1 MNKTTSLR
9 KTLFLTLIIVVTV
22 VTTIISSLSL
32 LKDEAIKTHLEIA
45 KLHANTLSD
54 QVTQTFNNINLLSSN
69 LVSVINTQEDF
80 STLKSSFNKIL
91 YNNPFVR
98 SINILDSNRNV
109 IYSSNELNKG
119 LYIKIN
125 DFYPK
130 PLFNQS
136 VLRFGLPWIGRDL
149 IDGANITHMDKI
161 DKDDLSFI
169 PVLKYFEL
177 EEKEFYILI
186 NINSEYFINR
196 YIENLD
202 NSFAYIDLYRI
213 DGFLLF
219 SSDENINPGSLI
231 EKRNLYNKS
240 LNSSQSWGI
249 ESFNT
254 KDYITS
260 YKLTD
265 VFPLNIAIRIDLEDS
280 LKDWEEKTSNISIL
294 IITLV
299 LISAILVVTL
309 IYKYHLEKEVE
320 LKFQRKQIK
329 EQKKFQT
336 LFEQT
341 IFLAAI
347 MKSNADLSQVN
358 NKGLEYL
365 QEDLQEA
372 LGKKFWEFSC
382 WEEEQKEYLKQI
394 ILNTDLQS
402 GVFQEEILINN
413 KNKEKRVIE
422 LSLIPLNVDGE
433 IELVAL
439 GLDITQRKQREE
451 ELKQAYIVFQN
462 AHDGIMIT
470 DEYTN
475 IINVNSAFEKSTGFS
490 IEDAYM
496 KTPTI
501 LQSGI
506 HTKEF
511 YTKMWQELNEFGFWE
526 GDLIN
531 RKKNNEIFN
540 EYITIS
546 AVYDENEKVKNYIGI
561 FSDTTSQKKQEDK
574 LKEQEQLLHQ
584 QSKMAAMGEM
594 IENIAHQWRQPLS
607 VISTIATGIKF
618 KKELGIYDES
628 EELLELE
635 KINES
640 SQYLSETIEDFRDFL
655 RTDKPKSLFNIINT
669 FDKSLNLISSKFKN
683 REINIHKDIENIS
696 LYGIEN
702 ELVQVFLNIFNNTKD
717 ALENKKV
724 EYKILL
730 IEVKQNNSM
739 ANIKII
745 DNGGGINEEII
756 DRIFEPY
763 FTTKHKSQ
771 GTGIGLYMS
780 REIIVKHMNGEIK
793 CYNTQTEYEG
803 KSYNGAC
810 FEINIPIK
818 N

>member
-1 MNKTTSLR
+1 MNKTTSLG
-9 KTLFLTLIIVVTV
+9 KTLFLSLIIVVTV
-22 VTTIISSLSL
+22 VTAIISSLSL

-69 LVSVINTQEDF
+69 LISVINTQEEF
-80 STLKSSFNKIL
+80 STLNSRFNKIL

-98 SINILDSNRNV
+98 SINILDSNRNI

-119 LYIKIN
+119 LHIKIN

-149 IDGANITHMDKI
+149 IDASNVTHMDSI
-161 DKDDLSFI
+161 DKKDLSFI

-177 EEKEFYILI
+177 EQKEFYILI
-186 NINSEYFINR
+186 AINSEYFVNR

-219 SSDENINPGSLI
+219 SSDENISPGTLI
-231 EKRNLYNKS
+231 KKRNLYNES
-240 LNSSQSWGI
+240 LKSSQSWGI
-249 ESFNT
+249 ESFKT
-254 KDYITS
+254 KEYITS
-260 YKLTD
+260 YKLTN
-265 VFPLNIAIRIDLEDS
+265 VFPLNIAIRIDVEES

-294 IITLV
+294 IISLV
-299 LISAILVVTL
+299 LVSAILVVAL
-309 IYKYHLEKEVE
+309 IFKYHLEKEVE

-347 MKSNADLSQVN
+347 MKRNADLTQVN

-365 QEDLQEA
+365 QEDLKEA
-372 LGKKFWEFSC
+372 LTKKFWELSC
-382 WEEEQKEYLKQI
+382 WEKEQSEYLKQI
-394 ILNTDLQS
+394 ILNMDLQAE
-402 GVFQEEILINN
+402 VFQDEITL
-413 KNKEKRVIE
+413 KNTRGEKRVLE
-422 LSLIPLNVDGE
+422 LSLIPLNIDGE
-433 IELVAL
+433 LELVAL

-470 DEYTN
+470 NKDTN

-490 IEDAYM
+490 IEDVYM
-496 KTPTI
+496 KSPNI

-506 HTKEF
+506 HTNEF
-511 YTKMWQELNEFGFWE
+511 YSKMWQELNEFGFWE

-531 RKKNNEIFN
+531 KKKNGEVFN

-546 AVYDENEKVKNYIGI
+546 AVYDEEENVKNYIGI
-561 FSDTTSQKKQEDK
+561 FSDTTNQKKQEER

-618 KKELGIYDES
+618 KKELGIYDEK
-628 EELLELE
+628 EEFLELE

-669 FDKSLNLISSKFKN
+669 FDKSLKLISSKFKN
-683 REINIHKDIENIS
+683 REINIHKDIENVS

-702 ELVQVFLNIFNNTKD
+702 ELVQVFLNVFNNAKD
-717 ALENKKV
+717 ALENKKI
-724 EYKILL
+724 ENKILL
-730 IEVKQNNSM
+730 IEVKEDNSI
-739 ANIKII
+739 ANIKIT
-745 DNGGGINEEII
+745 DNGGGIKEEII

-763 FTTKHKSQ
+763 FTTKHQSQ

-780 REIIVKHMNGEIK
+780 QEIIVKHMNGKIK
-793 CYNTQTEYEG
+793 CYNTQIEYEG
-803 KSYNGAC
+803 KNYFGAC
-810 FEINIPIK
+810 FEISIPMK